1 VAGLARRRGGGRV
14 LSKCAEEVV
23 HLRNMK
29 REGFLS
35 LGLSSGS
42 LSAPILAEAG
52 VFREIPFQG
61 FQKLGSI
68 LEVRGTIWNL
78 AETKMDS
85 QSFLKLSG
93 LLCDTHGANFPGVH
107 TIYDVKSFYLYEHAR
122 ECIQHFQ

>member
-1 VAGLARRRGGGRV
+1 M
-14 LSKCAEEVV
+14 

-107 TIYDVKSFYLYEHAR
+107 TIFDVKSFYSYEHAR